1 MIWFMKMSALCH
13 LPIVYQITKL
23 KFRKFRKT
31 HRQKKGQRCKRQKPF
46 DNPRNSVVN
55 IPAPESDHLR
65 LQSSL
70 AGAQLRSKRR
80 RLDEG
85 CEYNTSVIAVA
96 ALSAASV
103 TNSILNKNKKTNLQK
118 KSLNLLVL
126 HPLFQ

>member
-1 MIWFMKMSALCH
+1 MFK
-13 LPIVYQITKL
+13 
-23 KFRKFRKT
+23 
-31 HRQKKGQRCKRQKPF
+31 
-46 DNPRNSVVN
+46 SVVN

-65 LQSSL
+65 SQSSL

-103 TNSILNKNKKTNLQK
+103 ANSILNKNKKNKLTKNQSESISVTSPISIETSIENVSF
-118 KSLNLLVL
+118 KSGWNEAIKR
-126 HPLFQ
+126 LFKTAFEI